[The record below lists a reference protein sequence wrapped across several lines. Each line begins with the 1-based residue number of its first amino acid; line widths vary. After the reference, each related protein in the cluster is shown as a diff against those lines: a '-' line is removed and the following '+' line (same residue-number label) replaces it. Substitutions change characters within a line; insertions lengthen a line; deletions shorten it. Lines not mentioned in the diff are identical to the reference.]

1 MSIKYLD
8 MYSGIGGFRSAL
20 DALGGFECV
29 GFCEI
34 DPYAKRAYETLY
46 DTKGERYFE
55 DARNIDPDDLPDIDL
70 ICAGFPCQ
78 SFSIAG
84 KQRGFDDTRGTLFF
98 EVARIAAAKRPA
110 LLFLENVRNLLSHDK
125 GRTFETILEV
135 LDDIGYDVSWMV
147 LNSANFGVPQSRNRV
162 FITGFLRGRCA
173 GEIFAFSQTNPKTL
187 EQRLPGREGNRVYA
201 ADGLAITQTSSAGG
215 FAGRTGLYVIP
226 IKSKTKS
233 GYQLALPYDSIDTAY
248 ADMNSRRGRVGAE
261 LAHTLT
267 TSSTQA
273 VYLIDMNESPK
284 LTELARCITA
294 RQDSGI
300 SKRKAEHSGVLVI
313 VKEVTPDEIKELNGI
328 KAEESNTDKTVGL
341 LILSNEEGHQ
351 FIGYIRKLTPR
362 ECWRLQGFTDAQFD
376 KVKAVG
382 ISDSQLYKMAG
393 NAVTVPAVFAVAREL
408 KRIFYGG
415 GNPCRT
421 GYRTT

>member
-34 DPYAKRAYETLY
+34 DKYAKQAYETLY
-46 DTKGERYFE
+46 DTKGEMYFE

-84 KQRGFDDTRGTLFF
+84 KRRGFDDTRGTLFF

-110 LLFLENVRNLLSHDK
+110 LLFLENVQNLLSHDK

-135 LDDIGYDVSWMV
+135 LDDIGYDVSWTV
-147 LNSANFGVPQSRNRV
+147 LNSANFLVPQSRNRV

-173 GEIFAFSQTNPKTL
+173 GEIFAFSETNPKTL
-187 EQRLPGREGNRVYA
+187 KRRLPGRESKRVYA
-201 ADGLAITQTSSAGG
+201 ADGLGITITTGSGA
-215 FAGRTGLYVIP
+215 TGLYMIP
-226 IKSKTKS
+226 IKSNTKI
-233 GYQLALPYDSIDTAY
+233 GYQLAFPNDSIDTAY

-300 SKRKAEHSGVLVI
+300 SKRPGEHSAVLVI
-313 VKEVTPDEIKELNGI
+313 VKEITPEEISELDGVTADG
-328 KAEESNTDKTVGL
+328 SDKTAGL
-341 LILSNEEGHQ
+341 IILLDEEGHQ
-351 FIGYIRKLTPR
+351 FLGYIRKLTPR
-362 ECWRLQGFTDAQFD
+362 ECWRLQGFTDEQFD

-382 ISDSQLYKMAG
+382 ISDSQLYKMVG

-415 GNPCRT
+415 GN
-421 GYRTT
+421 

>member
-8 MYSGIGGFRSAL
+8 MYSGTGGFRSAL

-34 DPYAKRAYETLY
+34 DKYAKQAYETLY
-46 DTKGERYFE
+46 DTKGEMYFE

-84 KQRGFDDTRGTLFF
+84 KRRGFDDTRGTLFF

-110 LLFLENVRNLLSHDK
+110 LLFLENVQNLLSHDK

-135 LDDIGYDVSWMV
+135 LDDIGYDVSWTV
-147 LNSANFGVPQSRNRV
+147 LNSANFLVPQSRNRV

-173 GEIFAFSQTNPKTL
+173 GEIFAFSETNPKTL
-187 EQRLPGREGNRVYA
+187 KRRLPGRESKRVYA
-201 ADGLAITQTSSAGG
+201 ADGLGITITTGSGA
-215 FAGRTGLYVIP
+215 TGLYMIP
-226 IKSKTKS
+226 IKSNTKI
-233 GYQLALPYDSIDTAY
+233 GYQLAFPNDSIDTAY

-300 SKRKAEHSGVLVI
+300 SKRPGEHSAVLVI
-313 VKEVTPDEIKELNGI
+313 VKEITPEEISELDGVTADG
-328 KAEESNTDKTVGL
+328 SDKTAGL
-341 LILSNEEGHQ
+341 IILLDEEGHQ
-351 FIGYIRKLTPR
+351 FLGYIRKLTPR
-362 ECWRLQGFTDAQFD
+362 ECWRLQGFTDEQFD

-415 GNPCRT
+415 GN
-421 GYRTT
+421 

>member
-34 DPYAKRAYETLY
+34 DKYAKQAYETLY
-46 DTKGERYFE
+46 DTKGEMYFE

-135 LDDIGYDVSWMV
+135 LDDIGYDVSWTV

-313 VKEVTPDEIKELNGI
+313 VKEVTPDEIKKLNGI

-415 GNPCRT
+415 GN
-421 GYRTT
+421 

>member
-34 DPYAKRAYETLY
+34 DKYAKQAYETLY
-46 DTKGERYFE
+46 DTKGEMYFE

-84 KQRGFDDTRGTLFF
+84 KRRGFDDTRGTLFF

-110 LLFLENVRNLLSHDK
+110 LLFLENVQNLLSHDK

-135 LDDIGYDVSWMV
+135 LDDIGYDVSWTV
-147 LNSANFGVPQSRNRV
+147 LNSANFLVPQSRNRV

-173 GEIFAFSQTNPKTL
+173 GEIFAFSETNPKTL
-187 EQRLPGREGNRVYA
+187 KRRLPGRESKRVYA
-201 ADGLAITQTSSAGG
+201 ADGLGITITTGSGA
-215 FAGRTGLYVIP
+215 TGLYMIP
-226 IKSKTKS
+226 IKSNTKI
-233 GYQLALPYDSIDTAY
+233 GYQLAFPNDSIDTAY

-300 SKRKAEHSGVLVI
+300 SKRPGEHSAVLVI
-313 VKEVTPDEIKELNGI
+313 VKEITPEEISELDGVTADG
-328 KAEESNTDKTVGL
+328 SDKTAGL
-341 LILSNEEGHQ
+341 IILLDEEGHQ
-351 FIGYIRKLTPR
+351 FLGYIRKLTPR
-362 ECWRLQGFTDAQFD
+362 ECWRLQGFTDEQFD

-415 GNPCRT
+415 GN
-421 GYRTT
+421 

>member
-125 GRTFETILEV
+125 GQTFETILEV
-135 LDDIGYDVSWMV
+135 LDDIGYDVSWTV

-341 LILSNEEGHQ
+341 LILSDEEGHQ

-415 GNPCRT
+415 GN
-421 GYRTT
+421 

>member
-20 DALGGFECV
+20 DEVGGFECV
-29 GFCEI
+29 GYCEI
-34 DPYAKRAYETLY
+34 DKFAKQAYETLY
-46 DTKGERYFE
+46 DTKGEMYFE
-55 DARNIDPDDLPDIDL
+55 DARNICPDDIPDIDL

-78 SFSIAG
+78 SFSLAG

-98 EVARIAAAKRPA
+98 EVARVAAAKRPA
-110 LLFLENVRNLLSHDK
+110 LLYLENVQNLLSHDK
-125 GRTFETILEV
+125 GWTFETILEV
-135 LDDIGYDVSWMV
+135 LDDIGYDVSWTV

-173 GEIFAFSQTNPKTL
+173 GEIFAFSQANPKTL
-187 EQRLPGREGNRVYA
+187 EQRLPGSESNRVYA
-201 ADGLAITQTSSAGG
+201 ADGLGITITTGSGA
-215 FAGRTGLYVIP
+215 TGLYMIP

-341 LILSNEEGHQ
+341 LILSDEEGHR

-393 NAVTVPAVFAVAREL
+393 NAVTVPAVFAIAREL

-415 GNPCRT
+415 GN
-421 GYRTT
+421 

>member
-34 DPYAKRAYETLY
+34 DKYAKQAYETLY

-110 LLFLENVRNLLSHDK
+110 LLFLENVQNLLSHDK

-135 LDDIGYDVSWMV
+135 LDDIGYDVSWTV

-362 ECWRLQGFTDAQFD
+362 ECWRLQGFTDEQFD

-393 NAVTVPAVFAVAREL
+393 NAVTVPAVFAITREL

-415 GNPCRT
+415 GN
-421 GYRTT
+421 

>member
-110 LLFLENVRNLLSHDK
+110 LLFLENVQNLLSHDK

-135 LDDIGYDVSWMV
+135 LDDIGYDVSWTV
-147 LNSANFGVPQSRNRV
+147 LNSANFGIPQSRNRV

-415 GNPCRT
+415 GN
-421 GYRTT
+421 

>member
-1 MSIKYLD
+1 MSIRYLD

-20 DALGGFECV
+20 DAVGGFECV

-34 DPYAKRAYETLY
+34 DKYAKRAYETLY
-46 DTKGERYFE
+46 DTKGEMYFE

-78 SFSIAG
+78 SFSLAG

-98 EVARIAAAKRPA
+98 EVARVAAAKRPA
-110 LLFLENVRNLLSHDK
+110 LLYLENVQNLLSHDK
-125 GRTFETILEV
+125 GWTFETILEV
-135 LDDIGYDVSWMV
+135 LDDIGYDVSWTV

-173 GEIFAFSQTNPKTL
+173 GEIFAFSQANPKTL
-187 EQRLPGREGNRVYA
+187 KQRLPGREGNRVYA

-341 LILSNEEGHQ
+341 LILSDEEGHQ

-415 GNPCRT
+415 GN
-421 GYRTT
+421 

>member
-34 DPYAKRAYETLY
+34 DKYAKKAYETLY
-46 DTKGERYFE
+46 DTKGEMYFE
-55 DARNIDPDDLPDIDL
+55 DARNINPDDLPDIDL

-110 LLFLENVRNLLSHDK
+110 LLFLENVQNLLSHDK

-135 LDDIGYDVSWMV
+135 LDDIGYDVSWTV
-147 LNSANFGVPQSRNRV
+147 LNSANFGIPQSRNRV

-341 LILSNEEGHQ
+341 LILSDEEGHQ

-415 GNPCRT
+415 GN
-421 GYRTT
+421 

>member
-34 DPYAKRAYETLY
+34 DKYAKRAYETLY

-55 DARNIDPDDLPDIDL
+55 DARNINPDDLPDIDL

-376 KVKAVG
+376 KVKSVG

-415 GNPCRT
+415 GN
-421 GYRTT
+421 

>member
-135 LDDIGYDVSWMV
+135 LDDIGYDVSWTV

-313 VKEVTPDEIKELNGI
+313 VKEVTPDEIKKLNGI

-415 GNPCRT
+415 GN
-421 GYRTT
+421 

>member
-20 DALGGFECV
+20 DEVSGFECV

-34 DPYAKRAYETLY
+34 DKFAKQAYETLY
-46 DTKGERYFE
+46 DTKGELYFE
-55 DARNIDPDDLPDIDL
+55 DARNINPDDLPDIDL

-78 SFSIAG
+78 SFSLAG
-84 KQRGFDDTRGTLFF
+84 KRRGFDDTRGTLFF
-98 EVARIAAAKRPA
+98 EVARVAAAKRPA
-110 LLFLENVRNLLSHDK
+110 LLYLENVQNLLSHDK

-135 LDDIGYDVSWMV
+135 LDDIGYDVSWTV

-173 GEIFAFSQTNPKTL
+173 GEIFAFSETNPKTL
-187 EQRLPGREGNRVYA
+187 EQRLSGREGNRVYA

-215 FAGRTGLYVIP
+215 FAGRTGLYMIP
-226 IKSKTKS
+226 IESNTKI
-233 GYQLALPYDSIDTAY
+233 GYQPAFPNDSIDTAF
-248 ADMNSRRGRVGAE
+248 ASMNARRGRVGAQT
-261 LAHTLT
+261 AHTLT
-267 TSSTQA
+267 TSSTQG
-273 VYLIDMNESPK
+273 VYLIDMNPSPK

-300 SKRKAEHSGVLVI
+300 SNRPGEHSAVLVI
-313 VKEVTPDEIKELNGI
+313 VKEISPDEISELDGVT
-328 KAEESNTDKTVGL
+328 ADGSDKTAGL
-341 LILSNEEGHQ
+341 IILSDEKGHQ
-351 FIGYIRKLTPR
+351 FLGYIRKLTPR
-362 ECWRLQGFTDAQFD
+362 ECWRLQGFTDEQFN
-376 KVKAVG
+376 KMKAIG

-393 NAVTVPAVFAVAREL
+393 NAVTVPAVFAVSREL

-415 GNPCRT
+415 VK
-421 GYRTT
+421 

>member
-34 DPYAKRAYETLY
+34 DPYAKQAYETLY

-125 GRTFETILEV
+125 GQTFETILEV
-135 LDDIGYDVSWMV
+135 LDDIGYDVSWTV

-173 GEIFAFSQTNPKTL
+173 GEIFAFSETNPKTL
-187 EQRLPGREGNRVYA
+187 KRRLPGRESKRVYA
-201 ADGLAITQTSSAGG
+201 ADGLGITITTGSGA
-215 FAGRTGLYVIP
+215 TGLYMIP

-233 GYQLALPYDSIDTAY
+233 RYQLALPYDSIDTAY

-261 LAHTLT
+261 TAHTLT
-267 TSSTQA
+267 TSSTQG
-273 VYLIDMNESPK
+273 VYLIDMNPSPK

-300 SKRKAEHSGVLVI
+300 SKRPGEHSAVLVI
-313 VKEVTPDEIKELNGI
+313 VKEITPDEISELDGVTADGSD
-328 KAEESNTDKTVGL
+328 KAAGL
-341 LILSNEEGHQ
+341 IILSDEEGHQ
-351 FIGYIRKLTPR
+351 FLGYIRKLTPR
-362 ECWRLQGFTDAQFD
+362 ECWRLQGFTDEQFD

-393 NAVTVPAVFAVAREL
+393 NAVTVPAVFAIAREL

-415 GNPCRT
+415 GN
-421 GYRTT
+421 